1 MNPYIVQGVTL
12 VFYDGEREELS
23 VLDSKITDRPPKL
36 LKEQILDGFSKMEN
50 PPVKVDKVR
59 EIGDTL
65 TGTIVYIANGYAD
78 VKYPNMKGVCS
89 LPIQF
94 LEKV

>member
-1 MNPYIVQGVTL
+1 MKKG
-12 VFYDGEREELS
+12 
-23 VLDSKITDRPPKL
+23 
-36 LKEQILDGFSKMEN
+36 
-50 PPVKVDKVR
+50 DKVR
-59 EIGDTL
+59 EIGDKL
-65 TGTIVYIANGYAD
+65 TGTIVYITNGYAD